1 MISFVL
7 IFFFAAFIPYIDLQH
22 QKESSLSD
30 NIIKSLTE
38 LDRLTLQQEN
48 ISKSIQNLF
57 DAPTLAAIS
66 DYRRLDDYFRRLE
79 LLQSEAI
86 ASSSNLSIN
95 QLETIVPTFLKCNKK
110 FHVNITDWV
119 LCNAKDVADS
129 TNQKIMLRYQPMGH
143 QISPLVKLAT
153 ENLKTFNLIALP
165 LISDNTSEITSNLP
179 EGIKPDSLKQT
190 ISNSLGLMK
199 TWERN
204 VESVQEFVSYK
215 ESAESL
221 AWTLLSN
228 PSNFRLTY
236 TDSHREDFNN
246 ILNLLNQSKN
256 EIEKKIESLSEKFDE
271 VEFPVLGKIPV
282 GLVNAVM
289 VFPAAIGAGSLI
301 CSYYLSQTI
310 SRRLHLH
317 KKLKDQF
324 DPNLYSVWVD
334 PQDKRFRFGRLMLFI
349 SMPLL
354 MLFVVKYLVY
364 SIPIKQESIF
374 GIAENTILNVSF
386 FMGLILILLGAIKIV
401 KKIYEYNP
409 TPPNPQP
416 KFRGAP

>member
-1 MISFVL
+1 MIGFVL

-38 LDRLTLQQEN
+38 LDRLTLRQEN

-57 DAPTLAAIS
+57 DSPTLAAIS

-119 LCNAKDVADS
+119 LCNAKDVADG
-129 TNQKIMLRYQPMGH
+129 TNQKIILRYQPMGQ

-153 ENLKTFNLIALP
+153 ENLKVFNLIASP
-165 LISDNTSEITSNLP
+165 LISENNSEIASKLP

-204 VESVQEFVSYK
+204 VESVQEFISYK
-215 ESAESL
+215 ESPDSL
-221 AWTLLSN
+221 AWTLLRN

-236 TDSHREDFNN
+236 TDSHRDDFNN

-256 EIEKKIESLSEKFDE
+256 EIERKMQTLSEKFEE

-282 GLVNAVM
+282 GLVNAVII
-289 VFPAAIGAGSLI
+289 FPAAIGVGSLV
-301 CSYYLSQTI
+301 CSYFLSQAI

-317 KKLKDQF
+317 NKLQDQF
-324 DPNLYSVWVD
+324 DPDLYSVWVD
-334 PQDKRFRFGRLMLFI
+334 PQDKKYRFGRLILFI
-349 SMPLL
+349 SVPLI
-354 MLFVVKYLVY
+354 MLFVVEYLVHT
-364 SIPIKQESIF
+364 IPINQESIF
-374 GIAENTILNVSF
+374 GIPENSILTVSF
-386 FMGLILILLGAIKIV
+386 LIGLILTVLGAIMV
-401 KKIYEYNP
+401 MKKIHDYIP
-409 TPPNPQP
+409 TPPNPHP
-416 KFRGAP
+416 NS

>member
-1 MISFVL
+1 MIGFVL

-38 LDRLTLQQEN
+38 LDRLTLRQEN

-57 DAPTLAAIS
+57 DSPTLAAIS

-129 TNQKIMLRYQPMGH
+129 TNQKIILRYQPMGQ

-153 ENLKTFNLIALP
+153 ENLKIFNLIASP
-165 LISDNTSEITSNLP
+165 LISDNNSEIASKLP

-215 ESAESL
+215 ETPDSL
-221 AWTLLSN
+221 AWTLLRN

-256 EIEKKIESLSEKFDE
+256 EIERKMQTLSEKFEE

-282 GLVNAVM
+282 GLVNAVII
-289 VFPAAIGAGSLI
+289 FPAAIGVGSLV
-301 CSYYLSQTI
+301 CSYFLSQAI

-317 KKLKDQF
+317 TKLQDQF
-324 DPNLYSVWVD
+324 DPELYSVWVD
-334 PQDKRFRFGRLMLFI
+334 PQDKKYRFGRLILFI
-349 SMPLL
+349 SVPLI
-354 MLFVVKYLVY
+354 MLFVVEYLVHT
-364 SIPIKQESIF
+364 IPINQESIF
-374 GIAENTILNVSF
+374 RIPENSILTVSF
-386 FMGLILILLGAIKIV
+386 LIGLILTVVGAIMV
-401 KKIYEYNP
+401 MKKVHDYNP
-409 TPPNPQP
+409 TSPNPHP
-416 KFRGAP
+416 NS